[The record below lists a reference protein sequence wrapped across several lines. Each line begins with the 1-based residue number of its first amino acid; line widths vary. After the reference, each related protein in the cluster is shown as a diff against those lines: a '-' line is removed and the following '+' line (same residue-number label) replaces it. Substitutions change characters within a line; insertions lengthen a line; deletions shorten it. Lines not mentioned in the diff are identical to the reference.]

1 MADSYEIRIKVISQ
15 KGSCA
20 AGHKVGDEWI
30 LPAGKTPEGICLP
43 AFAISYPNIRT
54 LSFGGT
60 FPWEKDKGATTA
72 CCPDAANP
80 VVFEIRRIGK

>member
-1 MADSYEIRIKVISQ
+1 
-15 KGSCA
+15 
-20 AGHKVGDEWI
+20 
-30 LPAGKTPEGICLP
+30 LP
-43 AFAISYPNIRT
+43 AFAVLYPNIRT

-80 VVFEIRRIGK
+80 VVFEIKRIKKQ